1 MNRFEELLAARAA
14 LWLDYADYAGALLA
28 GGSVPWLDASALIA
42 WQRKAQGLLRSD
54 VVELPLGAVAAAWLA
69 AHAPLRE
76 AMRAKRR
83 AVFPLRTLLAD
94 EAWRAHLAELAG
106 GLRASFAAQPL
117 ALACPSPRRWLLD
130 AYQAAHGEA
139 PEIDDDEVESAA
151 VYLADFLR
159 CFGETGVDL
168 LLLQE
173 SDASEPGE
181 AAALAAYQPVLNVAA
196 HYRWSAGLSAPAGRY
211 AGGEAPL
218 DFVVAPQPA
227 VARYAAQL
235 VPAAYWSGGE
245 APPCPPGGFR
255 YAGIPGDA
263 QPEAV
268 LQRLAALR

>member
-28 GGSVPWLDASALIA
+28 GGSAPWLDASALIA

-173 SDASEPGE
+173 SAASEPGE
-181 AAALAAYQPVLNVAA
+181 ASALAAYQPVLNVAA

-227 VARYAAQL
+227 AARYAAQL